1 MASQYVVY
9 FFMMLMLIT
18 GTTNMLFAKFQ
29 HMQHVPMAPGGHPE
43 PFYHPVLQAGFMM
56 VGEILCLLVYYCFR
70 TQEEIEQGKQVPKW
84 IFLVPSSCDL
94 IATVLL
100 NVALALL
107 MVSVVQMCRGTV
119 VLFVCAMSVTFLG
132 RRQYAYH
139 YVGVLLVVV
148 GITVVS
154 LSSMVNTKT
163 GTVSAMPSSM
173 VMGIGILVL
182 GQVFQAGMFVYEE
195 KIMCKY
201 PVPPLQCVGMEG
213 VFGLIICIAV
223 LIPCEYLG
231 YAKSMGAFYQ
241 MSQSPWLSASVFGAI
256 CSLALFNYAGATVT
270 QKASAIARTTIKMS
284 STILIWMCE
293 LSFGWNQFHV
303 LQLVGF
309 VLLAAGTLLYNRI
322 VVIGFLEPSPEAL
335 PVNPAK
341 LKEKSDDP

>member
-1 MASQYVVY
+1 
-9 FFMMLMLIT
+9 
-18 GTTNMLFAKFQ
+18 
-29 HMQHVPMAPGGHPE
+29 
-43 PFYHPVLQAGFMM
+43 M
-56 VGEILCLLVYYCFR
+56 VGEILCLITYYCIR
-70 TQEEIEQGKQVPKW
+70 TREDAEQGVQVPKW
-84 IFLVPSSCDL
+84 IFLLPSSCDL

-100 NVALALL
+100 NVALGLL
-107 MVSVVQMCRGTV
+107 AVSVVQMCRGTV
-119 VLFVCAMSVTFLG
+119 VLFVCAMSIAFLG

-163 GTVSAMPSSM
+163 GTVSAMPSAM
-173 VMGIGILVL
+173 MMGISILIL

-213 VFGLIICIAV
+213 VFGLTICMAV

-241 MSQSPWLSASVFGAI
+241 MSQSLWLTASVFGAI

-284 STILIWMCE
+284 STILIWVCE
-293 LSFGWNQFHV
+293 LAFGWNTFSI
-303 LQLVGF
+303 LQLAGF
-309 VLLAAGTLLYNRI
+309 ALLAVDTLLYNRFI
-322 VVIGFLEPSPEAL
+322 VIEFLEPPPETL
-335 PVNPAK
+335 PVKGKP
-341 LKEKSDDP
+341 EQ